1 MQPTQRLLPLK
12 HLEMDLFFDEHG
24 NSSRFE
30 VILSALHNVLAT
42 KPSHI
47 NANQSY
53 LLLPEPVIALISAAT
68 VHFEQREHGACPVW
82 AMSEQRPLQTAQTW
96 HVTVRRTTSGSF
108 EAV

>member
-68 VHFEQREHGACPVW
+68 VHFEQREHGACPV
-82 AMSEQRPLQTAQTW
+82 
-96 HVTVRRTTSGSF
+96 
-108 EAV
+108 